1 VRAWVLSAGEGMRM
15 RPLTANI
22 PKPLLPVAGKP
33 FLRHVVEAL
42 RDGGV
47 SDVSILIGWQ
57 AKRVRE
63 YFGHGDALGV
73 RIEYAEQAERLGTA
87 HAIGL
92 AKSHVDGPFLALN
105 GDIVLTAKSVQGI
118 LDLHGRTS
126 GPVIAV
132 AESADPAQFG
142 VVEAKDGVV
151 RGIEEKPKHPKS
163 TWINAGLYVFGPEV
177 FPLIEKTKKSPRGEY
192 EITDTLRMLIATTD
206 VHAFPLPDE
215 WIDVGRPW
223 DLLKANEILL
233 RNLKAE
239 VQGEVDGGATLE
251 GPVAVGKGSRIL
263 AGANVRGPTIIGEG
277 SEIGPNCFIRPST
290 SIGDRCK
297 VGNGSEV
304 KNSIV
309 MDGTHVPH
317 LNYVGDSILGERC
330 NLGAGTKVANLRLDE
345 ANVRITVKGKE
356 VDTGLRKLGVV
367 MGDDVKTGINASID
381 VGTVI
386 GEGTFIGVGA
396 VVRGTIA
403 PRSRIH

>member
-1 VRAWVLSAGEGMRM
+1 M

-47 SDVSILIGWQ
+47 SDITILIGWQ

-63 YFGHGDALGV
+63 AFGHGDALGV
-73 RIEYAEQAERLGTA
+73 RIDYAEQAERLGTA

-118 LDLHGRTS
+118 LDLHRQTS
-126 GPVIAV
+126 GPVMAV

-142 VVEAKDGVV
+142 VVEVKDGVV

-163 TWINAGLYVFGPEV
+163 NWINAGLYVFGPEV
-177 FPLIEKTKKSPRGEY
+177 FEHIEKTKRSPRGEY

-239 VQGEVDGGATLE
+239 VQGEVDGGATLD

-263 AGANVRGPTIIGEG
+263 AGANVRGPTVIGEH

-290 SIGDRCK
+290 SIGSGCK

-386 GEGTFIGVGA
+386 GEGTFIGMGA

>member
-1 VRAWVLSAGEGMRM
+1 M

-105 GDIVLTAKSVQGI
+105 GDIVLTVKSVQGI
-118 LDLHGRTS
+118 LDPPRRTS
-126 GPVIAV
+126 GPVMAV

-163 TWINAGLYVFGPEV
+163 TWVTAGLYVV
-177 FPLIEKTKKSPRGEY
+177 
-192 EITDTLRMLIATTD
+192 
-206 VHAFPLPDE
+206 
-215 WIDVGRPW
+215 
-223 DLLKANEILL
+223 
-233 RNLKAE
+233 
-239 VQGEVDGGATLE
+239 
-251 GPVAVGKGSRIL
+251 
-263 AGANVRGPTIIGEG
+263 
-277 SEIGPNCFIRPST
+277 
-290 SIGDRCK
+290 
-297 VGNGSEV
+297 
-304 KNSIV
+304 
-309 MDGTHVPH
+309 
-317 LNYVGDSILGERC
+317 
-330 NLGAGTKVANLRLDE
+330 
-345 ANVRITVKGKE
+345 
-356 VDTGLRKLGVV
+356 
-367 MGDDVKTGINASID
+367 
-381 VGTVI
+381 
-386 GEGTFIGVGA
+386 
-396 VVRGTIA
+396 
-403 PRSRIH
+403 

>member
-1 VRAWVLSAGEGMRM
+1 MRAWVLAAGEGTRM

-47 SDVSILIGWQ
+47 ADVSILIGWQ

-63 YFGHGDALGV
+63 YFGRGDAVGV
-73 RIEYAEQAERLGTA
+73 RVGYAEQAERLGTA

-92 AKSHVDGPFLALN
+92 AKAHVDGPFLALN
-105 GDIVLTAKSVQGI
+105 GDIVITANSVKGI
-118 LDLHGRTS
+118 LALQRKAG
-126 GPVIAV
+126 GPVMAV
-132 AESADPAQFG
+132 AEAANPEQFG
-142 VVEAKDGVV
+142 VVEVKDGKVV
-151 RGIEEKPKHPKS
+151 GIEEKPKQPKS
-163 TWINAGLYVFGPEV
+163 NLINAGVYAFDPDVFD
-177 FPLIEKTKKSPRGEY
+177 LIAKTPKSRRGEY
-192 EITDTLRMLIATTD
+192 EITDTLRMLIGARD
-206 VHAFPLPDE
+206 VHAFTLPDA

-223 DLLKANEILL
+223 DLLRANEILL
-233 RNLKAE
+233 KGLKPE
-239 VQGEVDGGATLE
+239 VLGEVDKNAHLV
-251 GPVAVGKGSRIL
+251 GPVAVGKGTRVL
-263 AGANVRGPTIIGEG
+263 AGAHVRGPTVIGED
-277 SEIGPNCFIRPST
+277 SEIGPNCLVRPST
-290 SIGDRCK
+290 SIGSRCK
-297 VGNGSEV
+297 VGSGSEV

-345 ANVRITVKGKE
+345 RTVHVTVKGKD
-356 VDTGLRKLGVV
+356 VDTGLRKLGVI

-386 GEGTFIGVGA
+386 GEGTLIGVGA

>member
-1 VRAWVLSAGEGMRM
+1 MKAWVLSAGEGTRM

-47 SDVSILIGWQ
+47 KDLTILIGWQ

-63 YFGHGDALGV
+63 YFGHGDAVDV
-73 RIEYAEQAERLGTA
+73 RIDYAEQAERLGTA

-105 GDIVLTAKSVQGI
+105 GDIVLTAKSVKGI
-118 LDLHGRTS
+118 LDLHTKTG
-126 GPVIAV
+126 GPVMAV
-132 AESADPAQFG
+132 AESPNPSQFG
-142 VVEAKDGVV
+142 VVEVNDGIV
-151 RGIEEKPKHPKS
+151 RGIEARAFGAVCTPD
-163 TWINAGLYVFGPEV
+163 IYVFGPDV
-177 FPLIEKTKKSPRGEY
+177 FALIEKTGKSPRGEY
-192 EITDTLRMLIATTD
+192 EITDTLRLLLAKSD
-206 VHAFPLPDE
+206 VHAYPLSEE

-233 RNLKAE
+233 RNLKE
-239 VQGEVDGGATLE
+239 DIRGDVDKGAIIE
-251 GPVAVGKGSRIL
+251 GPIAVGAKSRVL
-263 AGANVRGPTIIGEG
+263 AGANVRGPVVIGDN
-277 SEIGPNCFIRPST
+277 SEIGPNCLLRPST
-290 SIGDRCK
+290 SIGSRCK

-304 KNSIV
+304 KNSII

-345 ANVRITVKGKE
+345 RTVRISVKGKE

-386 GEGTFIGVGA
+386 GEGTFIGMGA
-396 VVRGTIA
+396 VARGTIA
-403 PRSRIH
+403 AGSRIH

>member
-1 VRAWVLSAGEGMRM
+1 VKAWVLSAGEGTRM

-47 SDVSILIGWQ
+47 KDLTILIGWQ

-63 YFGHGDALGV
+63 AFGHGESLGV
-73 RIEYAEQAERLGTA
+73 RIDYAEQAERLGTA

-92 AKSHVDGPFLALN
+92 AKGHVDGAFLALN
-105 GDIVLTAKSVQGI
+105 GDIVLTAKSVKGI
-118 LDLHGRTS
+118 LDLHAKTS
-126 GPVIAV
+126 GPVMAV
-132 AESADPAQFG
+132 AESPNPTQFG
-142 VVEAKDGVV
+142 VVEVKDGTV
-151 RGIEEKPKHPKS
+151 RGIEEKPKAPKS
-163 TWINAGLYVFGPEV
+163 NWINAGIYVFGPEV
-177 FPLIEKTKKSPRGEY
+177 FGLIEKTGKSPRGEF
-192 EITDTLRMLIATTD
+192 EITDTLRMLIGKTD
-206 VHAFPLPDE
+206 VHAFPLEEE

-233 RNLKAE
+233 RGLKETVA
-239 VQGEVDGGATLE
+239 GEIDKAATVE
-251 GPVAVGKGSRIL
+251 GPVSLGKGSRIL
-263 AGANVRGPTIIGEG
+263 AGANVRGPTVVGEN
-277 SEIGPNCFIRPST
+277 SEIGPNCLIRPST
-290 SIGDRCK
+290 SIGSRCK

-304 KNSIV
+304 KNSII

-345 ANVRITVKGKE
+345 RSVRISVKGTE

-386 GEGTFIGVGA
+386 GEGTFIGMGA
-396 VVRGTIA
+396 IARGTIA
-403 PRSRIH
+403 PGSRIH

>member
-1 VRAWVLSAGEGMRM
+1 MRAWVLAAGEGTRM

-47 SDVSILIGWQ
+47 ADVSILIGWQ

-63 YFGHGDALGV
+63 YFGRGDAVGV
-73 RIEYAEQAERLGTA
+73 RVDYAEQAERLGTA

-92 AKSHVDGPFLALN
+92 AKAHVDGPFLALN
-105 GDIVLTAKSVQGI
+105 GDIVITANTVKGI
-118 LDLHGRTS
+118 LALQGKTG
-126 GPVIAV
+126 GPVMAV
-132 AESADPAQFG
+132 AEAANPEQFG
-142 VVEAKDGVV
+142 VVEVRDGKVV
-151 RGIEEKPKHPKS
+151 GIEEKPREPKS
-163 TWINAGLYVFGPEV
+163 NLINAGVYAFDEDVFD
-177 FPLIEKTKKSPRGEY
+177 LIAKTPKSRRGEY
-192 EITDTLRMLIATTD
+192 EITDTLRMLIEKRD
-206 VHAFPLPDE
+206 VHAFTLPEE

-223 DLLKANEILL
+223 DLLRANEILL
-233 RNLKAE
+233 KGLKPE
-239 VQGEVDGGATLE
+239 VLGDVDKNAHLV
-251 GPVAVGKGSRIL
+251 GPVAVGKGTRVL
-263 AGANVRGPTIIGEG
+263 AGAHVRGPTVIGED
-277 SEIGPNCFIRPST
+277 SEVGPNCLVRPST
-290 SIGDRCK
+290 SIGSRCK
-297 VGNGSEV
+297 VGSGSEV

-345 ANVRITVKGKE
+345 GTVHVTVKGKD
-356 VDTGLRKLGVV
+356 VDTGLRKLGVI

-381 VGTVI
+381 VGTVV

-403 PRSRIH
+403 PRSRLH

>member
-1 VRAWVLSAGEGMRM
+1 MRAWVLSAGEGTRM

-47 SDVSILIGWQ
+47 TDVTILIGWQ

-63 YFGHGDALGV
+63 AFRHGEDLGV
-73 RIEYAEQAERLGTA
+73 HIAYAEQGERLGTA

-92 AKSHVDGPFLALN
+92 AKGHGDGPFLALN
-105 GDIVLTAKSVQGI
+105 GDIVLTAKSVKGI
-118 LDLHGRTS
+118 LALHAKTG
-126 GPVIAV
+126 GPVIGV

-142 VVEAKDGVV
+142 VLEVKDGKVT
-151 RGIEEKPKHPKS
+151 GIEEKPKHPKS
-163 TWINAGLYVFGPEV
+163 NLINAGIYVFDEDV
-177 FPLIEKTKKSPRGEY
+177 FELIEKTPKSPRREY
-192 EITDTLRMLIATTD
+192 EITDTLRLLIKERD
-206 VHAFPLPDE
+206 VHAFTLPDE

-233 RNLKAE
+233 RNLE
-239 VQGEVDGGATLE
+239 PDVEGEVEAGATLV
-251 GPVAVGKGSRIL
+251 GPVAVGKGTRVL
-263 AGANVRGPTIIGEG
+263 AGAHIRGPTVIGEG
-277 SEIGPNCFIRPST
+277 CEIGPNCLIRPST
-290 SIGDRCK
+290 SIGNGCK
-297 VGNGSEV
+297 VGSACEV
-304 KNSIV
+304 KNSIL

-345 ANVRITVKGKE
+345 RPVRIAVKGKE
-356 VDTGLRKLGVV
+356 VETGLRKLGVV

-386 GEGTFIGVGA
+386 GEGSFIGVGA
-396 VVRGTIA
+396 VARGTIA

>member
-1 VRAWVLSAGEGMRM
+1 MKAWVLSAGEGTRM

-47 SDVSILIGWQ
+47 SDLTILIGWQ

-63 YFGHGDALGV
+63 AFGHGEALGV
-73 RIEYAEQAERLGTA
+73 RIGYAEQAERLGTA

-92 AKSHVDGPFLALN
+92 AKDHVDGPFLALN
-105 GDIVLTAKSVQGI
+105 GDIVLTAKTVKGI
-118 LDLHGRTS
+118 LDLHRKTS
-126 GPVIAV
+126 APVVAV
-132 AESADPAQFG
+132 AESPNPSQFG
-142 VVEAKDGVV
+142 VVDLKGGKVV
-151 RGIEEKPKHPKS
+151 GIEEKPKQPKS
-163 TWINAGLYVFGPEV
+163 NLINAGVYAFTSDVFG
-177 FPLIEKTKKSPRGEY
+177 LIEKTPKSPRGEY
-192 EITDTLRMLIATTD
+192 EITDTLRLLLKEGD
-206 VHAFPLPDE
+206 VYAFRMEEE

-233 RNLKAE
+233 RGLKE
-239 VQGEVDGGATLE
+239 DIHGEVEKGATLV
-251 GPVAVGKGSRIL
+251 GPVAIGKGTRVL
-263 AGANVRGPTIIGEG
+263 AGAYVHGPTVIGEDG
-277 SEIGPNCFIRPST
+277 EIGPNCLIRPAT
-290 SIGDRCK
+290 SIGNGCK
-297 VGNGSEV
+297 IGNACEV
-304 KNSIV
+304 KNSII

-317 LNYVGDSILGERC
+317 LNYVGDSILGERV
-330 NLGAGTKVANLRLDE
+330 NLGAGTKIANLRLDE
-345 ANVRITVKGKE
+345 RAVRVAVRGKE
-356 VDTGLRKLGVV
+356 VDTGLRKLGVI

-386 GEGTFIGVGA
+386 GEGTFVGMGA

>member
-1 VRAWVLSAGEGMRM
+1 M

-33 FLRHVVEAL
+33 FLRHVIEAL

-47 SDVSILIGWQ
+47 EDVSILIGWQ

-63 YFGHGDALGV
+63 AFGKGESLGV

-92 AKSHVDGPFLALN
+92 AKGRVDGPFLALN
-105 GDIVLTAKSVQGI
+105 GDIVLTANAIRGI
-118 LDLHGRTS
+118 LELHRKTS
-126 GPVIAV
+126 SPVLAV
-132 AESADPAQFG
+132 AEVEDPAPYG
-142 VVEAKDGVV
+142 VVEVRDGKVV
-151 RGIEEKPKHPKS
+151 GIEEKPKQPKS
-163 TWINAGLYVFGPEV
+163 HLINAGLYVFDGDV
-177 FPLIEKTKKSPRGEY
+177 FDMIEKTQKSPRGEY
-192 EITDTLRMLIATTD
+192 EITDTLRMLIEQQE
-206 VHAFPLPDE
+206 VHAYTLPDE

-233 RNLKAE
+233 RTLKAE
-239 VQGEVDGGATLE
+239 VQGDVDAGAKVV
-251 GPVAVGKGSRIL
+251 GPVSIGKGTRVHV
-263 AGANVRGPTIIGEG
+263 GADIRGPVVIGEG
-277 SEIGPNCFIRPST
+277 SEIGPNCLIRPST
-290 SIGDRCK
+290 SIGDECK
-297 VGNGSEV
+297 VGNACEV

-345 ANVRITVKGKE
+345 RTVRIAVKGAE
-356 VDTGLRKLGVV
+356 VDTGLRKLGVI

-386 GEGTFIGVGA
+386 GEGTFIGMGA
-396 VVRGTIA
+396 VVRGMIA

>member
-1 VRAWVLSAGEGMRM
+1 VRAWVLSAGEGTRM

-33 FLRHVVEAL
+33 FLRHLVDAL

-47 SDVSILIGWQ
+47 KDLTILIGWQ

-63 YFGHGDALGV
+63 AFRHGEDVGV

-92 AKSHVDGPFLALN
+92 AKGHADGAFLALN
-105 GDIVLTAKSVQGI
+105 GDIVLTAESVRGI
-118 LDLHGRTS
+118 LALHEEAG
-126 GPVIAV
+126 GPVMAV
-132 AESADPAQFG
+132 AESSEPSQFG
-142 VVEAKDGVV
+142 VVEVREGKVV
-151 RGIEEKPKHPKS
+151 GIEEKPKHPKS
-163 TWINAGLYVFGPEV
+163 NLINAGVYVFDPDIFEI
-177 FPLIEKTKKSPRGEY
+177 IEHTGKSPRGEY
-192 EITDTLRMLIATTD
+192 EITDALRTLLGKRD
-206 VHAFPLPDE
+206 VHAFRLPEE

-233 RNLKAE
+233 RHLKE
-239 VQGEVDGGATLE
+239 DVQGEVDPGARIS
-251 GPVAVGKGSRIL
+251 GPVAIGKGTRVL
-263 AGANVRGPTIIGEG
+263 LGADVRGPTVIGRDC
-277 SEIGPNCFIRPST
+277 EIGPNCLIRPST
-290 SIGDRCK
+290 SIGDGCK
-297 VGNGSEV
+297 VGSASEV
-304 KNSIV
+304 KNSII
-309 MDGTHVPH
+309 MDGSHVPH
-317 LNYVGDSILGERC
+317 LNYVGDSIIGERC

-345 ANVRITVKGKE
+345 RTVRISVKGKE

-386 GEGTFIGVGA
+386 GEGSFIGVGA

>member
-1 VRAWVLSAGEGMRM
+1 M

-73 RIEYAEQAERLGTA
+73 RIDYAEQAERLGTA

-92 AKSHVDGPFLALN
+92 ARSHVDGPFLALN
-105 GDIVLTAKSVQGI
+105 GDIVLTASAVTGI
-118 LDLHGRTS
+118 LDLHRQTN
-126 GPVIAV
+126 GPVIGV
-132 AESADPAQFG
+132 APSADPSQYG
-142 VVEAKDGVV
+142 VVEVKDGKVV
-151 RGIEEKPKHPKS
+151 GIEEKPKHPTS
-163 TWINAGLYVFGPEV
+163 NLINAGLYVFPPEI
-177 FPLIEKTKKSPRGEY
+177 FGLIEKTPKSPRGEY
-192 EITDTLRMLIATTD
+192 EITDTLRFLIEKAD
-206 VHAFPLPDE
+206 VHAFTLQDE

-233 RNLKAE
+233 KNLKGD
-239 VQGEVDGGATLE
+239 VQGEVEEGAVLT
-251 GPVAVGKGSRIL
+251 GPVAIGKGTRVL
-263 AGANVRGPTIIGEG
+263 AGANVRGPTVIGED
-277 SEIGPNCFIRPST
+277 SEIGPNCLIRPST
-290 SIGDRCK
+290 SIGNRCK
-297 VGNGSEV
+297 VGNACEV
-304 KNSIV
+304 KNSIL

-345 ANVRITVKGKE
+345 QPVKVSVKGKE

-386 GEGTFIGVGA
+386 GEGTFIGMGA
-396 VVRGTIA
+396 VARGQIA

>member
-1 VRAWVLSAGEGMRM
+1 M

-33 FLRHVVEAL
+33 FLRHVIDAL

-47 SDVSILIGWQ
+47 KDVTILIGWQ

-63 YFGHGDALGV
+63 AFGHGESVGV
-73 RIEYAEQAERLGTA
+73 RIEYAEQKERLGTA

-92 AKSHVDGPFLALN
+92 ARAHVDGPFLALN
-105 GDIVLTAKSVQGI
+105 GDIVLTAESVKGI
-118 LDLHGRTS
+118 LEVQKKTG

-132 AESADPAQFG
+132 AESPNPSQFG
-142 VVEAKDGVV
+142 VLDVRDGKVV
-151 RGIEEKPKHPKS
+151 GIEEKPKHPKS
-163 TWINAGLYVFGPEV
+163 NLINAGLYAFDPGVFD
-177 FPLIEKTKKSPRGEY
+177 LIDATAKSPRGEF
-192 EITDTLRMLIATTD
+192 EITDTLRTLIAKTD
-206 VHAFPLPDE
+206 VHAFPLPEE

-233 RNLKAE
+233 KGLKE
-239 VQGEVDGGATLE
+239 DIQGEVEKGAKIT
-251 GPVAVGKGSRIL
+251 GAVAIGKGTHVL
-263 AGANVRGPTIIGEG
+263 AGADIRGPTVIGENC
-277 SEIGPNCFIRPST
+277 EVGPNCLIRPST
-290 SIGDRCK
+290 SVGARCK
-297 VGNGSEV
+297 VGNACEV
-304 KNSIV
+304 KNSIL

-345 ANVRITVKGKE
+345 RNVQVTVKGKE

-386 GEGTFIGVGA
+386 GEGTFIGMGA

>member
-1 VRAWVLSAGEGMRM
+1 MKAWVLSAGEGTRM

-47 SDVSILIGWQ
+47 ADITILIGWQ

-63 YFGHGDALGV
+63 AFGHGETLGV
-73 RIEYAEQAERLGTA
+73 RIDYAEQAERLGTA

-92 AKSHVDGPFLALN
+92 AKGHVDGPFLALN
-105 GDIVLTAKSVQGI
+105 GDVVLTAKSVKGI
-118 LDLHGRTS
+118 LDAHRKAA
-126 GPVIAV
+126 GPVMAV
-132 AESADPAQFG
+132 AESPNPREFG
-142 VVEAKDGVV
+142 VIEVRDGKVV
-151 RGIEEKPKHPKS
+151 GIEEKPKQPKS
-163 TWINAGLYVFGPEV
+163 NLINAGVYAFDTDVFD
-177 FPLIEKTKKSPRGEY
+177 LIEKTRKSPRGEY
-192 EITDTLRMLIATTD
+192 EITDTLCMLIEKTD
-206 VHAFPLPDE
+206 VHAFPLPEE

-233 RNLKAE
+233 RDLKRD
-239 VQGEVDGGATLE
+239 VRGEIDEAARLV
-251 GPVAVGKGSRIL
+251 GPVVIGPGTRVL
-263 AGANVRGPTIIGEG
+263 AGVNIRGPAVIGAEC
-277 SEIGPNCFIRPST
+277 EIGPNCLVRPST

-297 VGNGSEV
+297 VGNACEV
-304 KNSIV
+304 KNSIL
-309 MDGTHVPH
+309 MDDTHVPH

-330 NLGAGTKVANLRLDE
+330 NLGAGTKIANLRLDE
-345 ANVRITVKGKE
+345 RTVRVAVKGKE
-356 VDTGLRKLGVV
+356 VDTGLRKLGVI

-386 GEGTFIGVGA
+386 GEGTFIGLGA

>member
-1 VRAWVLSAGEGMRM
+1 MRAWVLSAGEGTRM

-42 RDGGV
+42 RDGGIA
-47 SDVSILIGWQ
+47 DISILIGWQ

-63 YFGHGDALGV
+63 YFGRGETLGV
-73 RIEYAEQAERLGTA
+73 RVDYAEQAERLGTA

-92 AKSHVDGPFLALN
+92 AKGHVDGPFLALN
-105 GDIVLTAKSVQGI
+105 GDIVLTAKEVRGI
-118 LDLHGRTS
+118 LDLHRKTGGT
-126 GPVIAV
+126 VLAV
-132 AESADPAQFG
+132 AESANASQFG
-142 VVEAKDGVV
+142 VVEVKDGNVV
-151 RGIEEKPKHPKS
+151 GIEEKPKHPKS
-163 TWINAGLYVFGPEV
+163 NLINAGLYVFDPSV
-177 FPLIEKTKKSPRGEY
+177 FDLIEKTPKSPRGEY
-192 EITDTLRMLIATTD
+192 EITDTLRLLIAKED
-206 VHAFPLPDE
+206 VHAFTLPDE

-233 RNLKAE
+233 RGLKE
-239 VQGEVDGGATLE
+239 DIQGEVDAAATLN
-251 GPVAVGKGSRIL
+251 GPVAIGKGTRVL
-263 AGANVRGPTIIGEG
+263 AGANVRGPTVIGEDG
-277 SEIGPNCFIRPST
+277 EIGPNCLIRPST
-290 SIGDRCK
+290 SIGNRCK

-304 KNSIV
+304 KNSII

-345 ANVRITVKGKE
+345 QSVRITVRGQE

-386 GEGTFIGVGA
+386 GEGTFVGMGA
-396 VVRGTIA
+396 VVRGTVA

>member
-1 VRAWVLSAGEGMRM
+1 MKAWVLSAGEGTRM

-33 FLRHVVEAL
+33 FLRHVVDAL

-47 SDVSILIGWQ
+47 RDLTILIGWQ

-92 AKSHVDGPFLALN
+92 AKDHVDGPFLALN
-105 GDIVLTAKSVQGI
+105 GDIVLTAKSVKGM
-118 LDLHGRTS
+118 LDLHAKTS
-126 GPVIAV
+126 GPVLAV
-132 AESADPAQFG
+132 AESEDPSQFG
-142 VVEAKDGVV
+142 VVEVKDGAVV
-151 RGIEEKPKHPKS
+151 GIEEKPKHPKS
-163 TWINAGLYVFGPEV
+163 NLINAGLYVFGTDV
-177 FPLIEKTKKSPRGEY
+177 FGLIEKTEKSPRGEY
-192 EITDTLRMLIATTD
+192 EITDTLRMLIDATD
-206 VHAFPLPDE
+206 VHAFTLPDE
-215 WIDVGRPW
+215 CIDVGRPW

-233 RNLKAE
+233 RDLKAD
-239 VQGEVDGGATLE
+239 VRGDVDKGATLE
-251 GPVAVGKGSRIL
+251 GPVVVGEGARVL
-263 AGANVRGPTIIGEG
+263 AGANVRGPTIIGG
-277 SEIGPNCFIRPST
+277 RTEIGPNCFIRPST
-290 SIGDRCK
+290 SIGNGCK
-297 VGNGSEV
+297 VGNGCEV
-304 KNSIV
+304 KNSII
-309 MDGTHVPH
+309 MDGTHIPH

-345 ANVRITVKGKE
+345 RPVRIAVKGKE

-386 GEGTFIGVGA
+386 GEGTFIGMGA
-396 VVRGTIA
+396 VVRGTVA